1 MAKPWEQMTEPE
13 KIEELRRDVVRIFA
27 GLQLGHFQPIDEVY
41 AMSAHPPTAVEL
53 SQRSEPPLRTM
64 NGLTRCNKVGAVS
77 KSAVRRAVGRAE
89 PWHPS
94 SRACRSLR

>member
-53 SQRSEPPLRTM
+53 SQRSEPPLRAM
-64 NGLTRCNKVGAVS
+64 NNILHRGKTASLFSVG
-77 KSAVRRAVGRAE
+77 
-89 PWHPS
+89 PP
-94 SRACRSLR
+94 